1 MRQARST
8 VTAKLEEMRR
18 AKEIG
23 SSLEAA
29 VEIWPAEKLVFDAL
43 KAVETELPEVMITSE
58 AKLIDYNVDADRGGM
73 LSVKYSRTDNHKCG
87 RCWRYLSEV
96 TSDGEL
102 CARCDGVVNG

>member
-1 MRQARST
+1 MDPQNPYKAPT
-8 VTAKLEEMRR
+8 TNVNF
-18 AKEIG
+18 
-23 SSLEAA
+23 
-29 VEIWPAEKLVFDAL
+29 VE
-43 KAVETELPEVMITSE
+43 VETELPEVMITSE